1 MGVRGDPCH
10 FHSLNTGTWVY
21 SVKISGLALTDFLIM
36 KSFFLA
42 CTFIYWNNCPAQS
55 PSLSLLLK
63 MDSLE
68 GKFSKYKIEMKF
80 CEPTK
85 MTKRRDRFS
94 HDTSKIDFSSLKS
107 KDISCGEYFSSNE
120 GLIQLSGGKDEVKGN
135 SYEFSGQLFAWEKI
149 LVFKISPWSSRGWW
163 PEMYVVVPIKH
174 KSFITHV
181 EFTNLVFQSGKVI
194 FLSELNAFYDESKL
208 SIDQSLKNEK
218 AISVE
223 QFNLKGILK

>member
-1 MGVRGDPCH
+1 
-10 FHSLNTGTWVY
+10 
-21 SVKISGLALTDFLIM
+21 
-36 KSFFLA
+36 
-42 CTFIYWNNCPAQS
+42 
-55 PSLSLLLK
+55 
-63 MDSLE
+63 MDSLKV
-68 GKFSKYKIEMKF
+68 GFSKYKIEMKF

-85 MTKRRDRFS
+85 MTKRGDWFS

-120 GLIQLSGGKDEVKGN
+120 GLTQLSGEREEVGFN
-135 SYEFSGQLFAWEKI
+135 SYEFSGQVFAWEKI
-149 LVFKISPWSSRGWW
+149 LVFKISNWSSRGWW
-163 PEMYVVVPIKH
+163 PEMYVVVPIKY

-181 EFTNLVFQSGKVI
+181 KFTNLVFQSGKVI

-223 QFNLKGILK
+223 QFNLKDILK